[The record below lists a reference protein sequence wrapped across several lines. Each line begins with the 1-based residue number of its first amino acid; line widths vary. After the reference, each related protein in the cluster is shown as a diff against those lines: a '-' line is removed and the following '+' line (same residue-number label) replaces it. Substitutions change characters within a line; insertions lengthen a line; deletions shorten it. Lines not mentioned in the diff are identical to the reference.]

1 MRASCLRVVFISRP
15 VTLRR
20 PAMNLRHLFL
30 AIFVVL
36 FGCSQPQSDPPSP
49 TQAPLPEPEPEV
61 DKTFMDAAAV
71 EAWRAGIATQIEA
84 DAAVPHPRDIW
95 RYTADF
101 RVDRSKPDPILGDPS
116 IWDAAKVADPGTDY
130 GTTDAPAPRADEALA
145 LEAQDREWEAAQI
158 WIVLGRLED
167 AKRCSTELEKEG
179 EWKAVAMI
187 AVHTGDLATLD
198 RATKKMVGADQVIRT
213 QDVAQ
218 YAFLNGK
225 IDVAKHI
232 AQTHG
237 WEISEILSPY
247 QIRELA
253 LKGDV
258 SILVELLDREVT
270 AWEKDDFSGLGRY
283 FGPEVVV
290 ADIAILGKTDKVKAR
305 EYAARYLKLP
315 AANVLI
321 WIECGEGCY
330 STPVAGTLE
339 LYQLIRA
346 DQVLR
351 ELYFAHTR
359 QAIDEMFPVAVA
371 GEEKVE
377 PATTILGIDP
387 GSYSGWSTD
396 MWENETERN
405 LLTSYLIRVRAM
417 NDREL
422 TAFWVA
428 MLDTFPNRSGT
439 DGSLD
444 FERELGLCALGLPFY
459 QSVGAI
465 TSTQK
470 LILEDLQGGANTQM
484 EDTWEAWNKELPDD
498 EYRREIAYIFHFL
511 TRGEVSASREAAIR
525 TELGIEQ
532 TPGEEQSLRY
542 ELRERFRRSLDAHY
556 GHDCALEGE
565 FGRAKDA
572 LRINVEAKG
581 LRRERGL
588 PEITLYPDTDA
599 EYDDLMAPSLAL
611 LCEKLPAKCS
621 RWPRLTPVPAEL
633 EAPTTEPTA
642 TPAVV
647 SPTEPTNCTFVNG
660 SRPQVG
666 GKYVV
671 TCDGG
676 TFLAN
681 GEYKGGGVFAFGGFT
696 PHTP

>member
-1 MRASCLRVVFISRP
+1 
-15 VTLRR
+15 
-20 PAMNLRHLFL
+20 
-30 AIFVVL
+30 
-36 FGCSQPQSDPPSP
+36 
-49 TQAPLPEPEPEV
+49 
-61 DKTFMDAAAV
+61 MDAAAV

-145 LEAQDREWEAAQI
+145 LEAQDREWG
-158 WIVLGRLED
+158 GRPD
-167 AKRCSTELEKEG
+167 
-179 EWKAVAMI
+179 
-187 AVHTGDLATLD
+187 LD
-198 RATKKMVGADQVIRT
+198 RAGPARGRQ
-213 QDVAQ
+213 A
-218 YAFLNGK
+218 
-225 IDVAKHI
+225 
-232 AQTHG
+232 
-237 WEISEILSPY
+237 
-247 QIRELA
+247 
-253 LKGDV
+253 
-258 SILVELLDREVT
+258 LLDRAREGRRV
-270 AWEKDDFSGLGRY
+270 EGGCDDRRPHRRSGHARSCDQEDGRRRPGDPYAGRRPVRLPQRQDRRRQAHRPDPRLGDLRDPQPVPDTRACPQGRRLDPGRAPRPRGDRLGEGRLQRLGRY

-565 FGRAKDA
+565 FGRAKRRSA
-572 LRINVEAKG
+572 HQRRGKG

-642 TPAVV
+642 TPR
-647 SPTEPTNCTFVNG
+647 S
-660 SRPQVG
+660 SRRRSRRTARSSTAPAPGRREVRRHLRWRNLPRQR
-666 GKYVV
+666 
-671 TCDGG
+671 
-676 TFLAN
+676 
-681 GEYKGGGVFAFGGFT
+681 
-696 PHTP
+696 